1 MSERNFFWNS
11 IRRLLAL
18 LSLFLFMLLKQ
29 QHQQTL
35 KKVLLSMLV
44 VIQKNILIYSP
55 NLSISHEFF
64 ASSVCRLS
72 FLSTWSKNLLFRI
85 LFQPQ
90 YSPLLLKYLLQTK
103 KNLKIKMIDCSKPF
117 KYQFAIQ
124 NSLVGRSLVHGSS
137 RASTLNSHHHRHL
150 KPYTHIK
157 IK

>member
-18 LSLFLFMLLKQ
+18 LSLFLFLLLKQ
-29 QHQQTL
+29 QQHQTL
-35 KKVLLSMLV
+35 KKVLVSKLV
-44 VIQKNILIYSP
+44 VIQKSILIYLP

-90 YSPLLLKYLLQTK
+90 YSPLLLKYLPCHPLQTK
-103 KNLKIKMIDCSKPF
+103 KNKKNQNDRLF
-117 KYQFAIQ
+117 EAIQ
-124 NSLVGRSLVHGSS
+124 ISICNSNNLFIVD
-137 RASTLNSHHHRHL
+137 A
-150 KPYTHIK
+150 
-157 IK
+157 